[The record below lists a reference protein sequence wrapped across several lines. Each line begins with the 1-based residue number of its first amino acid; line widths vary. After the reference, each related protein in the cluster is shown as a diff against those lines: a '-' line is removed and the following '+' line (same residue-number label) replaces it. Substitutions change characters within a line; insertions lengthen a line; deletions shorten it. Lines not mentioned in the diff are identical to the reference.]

1 MGHALASSIASFGSL
16 SVLLAML
23 VGMATGL
30 VGGLLPGLS
39 SVTILTLLI
48 PFIYHMSIPEAL
60 ALILSSYAVF
70 TITGDINSALV
81 GIPSHPEC
89 AALIMDGYP
98 MTRRGEGARAIG
110 AVITSCGI
118 GALIGCVFLAL
129 VGPLLRPL
137 IVGVG
142 PPQLFALLMVGLAMV
157 GSLSGRKIIAG
168 VAAAMFGVLLST
180 IGSSDLTGI
189 LRYGFGQVYLVQ
201 GLSLVAV
208 ALGIFAIPA
217 VMDMHVNGQR
227 GIGGERPSL
236 QSDHWTGVRDV
247 VTRPVS
253 VIRGSLVGSVVGVV
267 PGLGGAVAQWAAYGQ
282 AAQSSKHP
290 ETFGEGDIDGVIAP
304 SAACN
309 AKEGGSL
316 LPTIAFGVPGSAA
329 MAILLAV
336 FTVLGITPGPAL
348 LGEHLDTTYFMVLV
362 ILLANTIGCVICFL
376 VIKPLARVAFIRGA
390 MLAPII
396 ICLLFIGAGSAT
408 GQWGDIFTMLVAG
421 GVGFAFRWAGW
432 SPIPLVVGFVL
443 GRSVENSLWLSIH
456 ISGAAWLTDPVV
468 IILLAIAVGMVVVTW
483 LRRRRIT
490 RQGGSS
496 QLGSMGAGPG
506 TRDPRRDA
514 MHSLAVSCG
523 VIAIGVVALI
533 IPFAQGW
540 TLESWL
546 LPVLAAGTMTALSTL
561 ELVSC
566 VRTIRKPAAVG
577 AGLTPAVA
585 AASDGGPVVGRPE
598 IGDEGADLIE
608 GPGEDGALGTGSSR
622 VAQRGA
628 VATEEGLALE
638 VPALEA
644 EEARQRAGQ
653 AVLAQHQVPHGSG
666 MQFLKAAGWL
676 LAATV
681 LVYLLG
687 FTFGLPVFIFTYL
700 MVARMGLLR
709 AIISA
714 VVVGALVNIVFVHEL
729 AVTLPLSAFHS
740 PFG

>member
-1 MGHALASSIASFGSL
+1 MGHALVSSIASFGSL

-98 MTRRGEGARAIG
+98 MTRRGEGSRAIG

-168 VAAAMFGVLLST
+168 VVSAMFGVLLST
-180 IGSSDLTGI
+180 VGSSDLTGI

-247 VTRPVS
+247 LTRPVS
-253 VIRGSLVGSVVGVV
+253 VLRGSLVGAIVGVV

-290 ETFGEGDIDGVIAP
+290 ETFGEGDINGVIAP

-348 LGEHLDTTYFMVLV
+348 LGAHLDQTYFMVLV
-362 ILLANTIGCVICFL
+362 ILLANTVGCIICFA
-376 VIKPLARVAFIRGA
+376 VIKPLARVAFIPGA
-390 MLAPII
+390 LLAPII
-396 ICLLFIGAGSAT
+396 ICLLFIGAAAAS

-421 GVGFAFRWAGW
+421 GLGFAFRWAGW

-443 GRSVENSLWLSIH
+443 GRSVENSLWLAIH
-456 ISGAAWLTDPVV
+456 INGVGWLTDPTV
-468 IILLAIAVGMVVVTW
+468 IILLVVAVGMVVVTW
-483 LRRRRIT
+483 LRRRRT

-496 QLGSMGAGPG
+496 QFGSISTGQGS
-506 TRDPRRDA
+506 RDPRRDA
-514 MHSLAVSCG
+514 IRSLAVSCG
-523 VIAIGVVALI
+523 VIAIGAVALI
-533 IPFAQGW
+533 LPFAQGW

-546 LPVLAAGTMTALSTL
+546 LPVLAAGTMTALSVL

-566 VRTIRKPAAVG
+566 VRTIRTPAAVST
-577 AGLTPAVA
+577 GLTPAVA
-585 AASDGGPVVGRPE
+585 AVSDGGPVVDRPE
-598 IGDEGADLIE
+598 MGDEGADLIE
-608 GPGEDGALGTGSSR
+608 GPDEESGLATGSSR
-622 VAQRGA
+622 VAQRSA
-628 VATEEGLALE
+628 VATEEGLALDL
-638 VPALEA
+638 PTLEA
-644 EEARQRAGQ
+644 GEAGQ
-653 AVLAQHQVPHGSG
+653 RVRQSVLAQHQVPQGSA

-709 AIISA
+709 AIIAA
-714 VVVGALVNIVFVHEL
+714 VVIGALVNVVFVHEL

>member
-1 MGHALASSIASFGSL
+1 MGHALVSSIASFGSL

-290 ETFGEGDIDGVIAP
+290 ESFGEGDIDGVIAP

-408 GQWGDIFTMLVAG
+408 GQWGDIFTMLIAG
-421 GVGFAFRWAGW
+421 G
-432 SPIPLVVGFVL
+432 VGFVL

-468 IILLAIAVGMVVVTW
+468 IILLAVAVGMVVVTW

-496 QLGSMGAGPG
+496 QLGSMGTGQG

-546 LPVLAAGTMTALSTL
+546 LPVLAAGTMTALSVL

-566 VRTIRKPAAVG
+566 VRTIRKPAAVS

-585 AASDGGPVVGRPE
+585 AASDGGPVVDRPE

-608 GPGEDGALGTGSSR
+608 GLGEDGRLGTGSSR
-622 VAQRGA
+622 GARRGA

-644 EEARQRAGQ
+644 EEARQRVGQ
-653 AVLAQHQVPHGSG
+653 SVLAQHQVPHGSG

-676 LAATV
+676 LAAFV

-714 VVVGALVNIVFVHEL
+714 VVVGALVNVVFVHEL